1 MVLCTGLLVGC
12 DKEEEEYEPIKPPIE
27 EPEQP
32 VTPPSTDDIIKTKVE
47 IKSGNG
53 KYGAIELIDKR
64 FREFG
69 VEERSQRKPE

>member
-1 MVLCTGLLVGC
+1 MRFLILYSLLSYINYWSIFHCT
-12 DKEEEEYEPIKPPIE
+12 YNFYA
-27 EPEQP
+27 
-32 VTPPSTDDIIKTKVE
+32 KVE